1 MQMMQSQAK
10 TNIIGLYIIKLTLK
24 IKNNSDDKIARE
36 EVKAEEQE
44 YFRLGTLQH
53 EVKYNS

>member
-1 MQMMQSQAK
+1 MMQSQAK
-10 TNIIGLYIIKLTLK
+10 TNIIVLYIIKLTLK
-24 IKNNSDDKIARE
+24 IKNNSDHKIARE